1 MEVDPKMEANRRF
14 TIYEAMRESFLYLN
28 KGQFRVTLI
37 NPQGYDS
44 STQTMESSSRQS
56 SNLDASQ
63 QLGFEVTTADDS
75 EVFFAENAHEWVAL
89 LNQLAL

>member
-1 MEVDPKMEANRRF
+1 M
-14 TIYEAMRESFLYLN
+14 
-28 KGQFRVTLI
+28 TLI
-37 NPQGYDS
+37 DPQGYDS
-44 STQTMESSSRQS
+44 STQTMESSGRQS
-56 SNLDASQ
+56 DAGH